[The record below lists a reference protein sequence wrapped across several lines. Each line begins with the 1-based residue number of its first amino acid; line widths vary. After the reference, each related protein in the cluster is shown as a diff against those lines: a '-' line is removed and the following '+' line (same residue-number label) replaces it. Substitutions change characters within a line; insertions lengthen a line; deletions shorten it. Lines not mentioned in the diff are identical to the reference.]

1 MVMDLPKAVDID
13 ALSSACLVRP
23 RDAIF
28 SLDGHRQASFDEICR
43 DKVVLITGAAGF
55 IARAT
60 LEHVL
65 DASPRILYLLDSSE
79 NGLADLA
86 RELVLKGDRT
96 RGLDIRMRLV
106 DVSSSLLEAAVESQ
120 VSVDVALHFAAAK
133 HVRSERDLASALRI
147 LDVNVLGTKNLL
159 RLLETRGDGDAQ
171 VFAVSTDKAAEPTS
185 LMGASKLIMESL
197 LWEFSGRATSA
208 RFANVLFSHGSLT
221 EAWISRLSCR
231 EPLSSPVGTFR
242 YLVSRQEAGSLCAN
256 ATVAKPD
263 SVVIPAADSLAPLAL
278 EDLVERFLN
287 HFDKRA
293 RFVPLAEY
301 ESNPDSIVAL
311 TDKAQE
317 YPVVLTPLDTVG
329 EKTQEIFSASHEFPK
344 HWAEDLDRFDGIPLP
359 GVGGLIKDIGLW
371 VDDPVRAGGLDGI
384 RERLGK
390 ELPTYVSNQSG
401 ATLDG
406 RI

>member
-1 MVMDLPKAVDID
+1 MDLPKAVDID

-28 SLDGHRQASFDEICR
+28 SLDGHRQALFNDICR

-86 RELVLKGDRT
+86 RELVLKGVRT
-96 RGLDIRMRLV
+96 RDLDIRMRLV
-106 DVSSSLLEAAVESQ
+106 DVSSRLLEAAVESQ

-147 LDVNVLGTKNLL
+147 LDVNVLGTRNLL
-159 RLLETRGDGDAQ
+159 RCLETRGDGDAQ

-197 LWEFSGRATSA
+197 LWGFPGRATSA

-221 EAWISRLSCR
+221 EAWISRLSRR

-242 YLVSRQEAGSLCAN
+242 YLVSRQEAGALCAN
-256 ATVAKPD
+256 ATTAERG
-263 SVVIPAADSLAPLAL
+263 SVVIPAAESLTPLAL

-293 RFVPLAEY
+293 RFVPLSEY
-301 ESNPDSIVAL
+301 EWDPGLIAAM
-311 TDKAQE
+311 TEKAQD

-329 EKTQEIFSASHEFPK
+329 EKTKEIFSASHEFPE
-344 HWAEDLDRFDGIPLP
+344 HWTGDLDRLNGTPLP
-359 GVGGLIKDIGLW
+359 GVHDLVREIQLW
-371 VDDPVRAGGLDGI
+371 MDEPVRAGGLDGI
-384 RERLGK
+384 RKRLGK

-401 ATLDG
+401 ATLDA